1 MFCANCGK
9 TLKNG
14 ASTCPHCGAPVGE
27 NHFQGLPYTAAQ
39 PKIAPGETEKL
50 AEQFRP
56 YTRTTYM
63 GSGEPE
69 GDVLSR
75 TTYRPVLDEES
86 ASAPEDG
93 EAPAQEAP
101 ASEGESAPEAEAA
114 ENRGNGVEAL
124 FDEPKGKDDAE
135 DGAAPSSESDAQE
148 DGEAEAVEDAV
159 DIDPANIHVEP
170 VKVDA
175 EPEISEESK
184 RILSGEAPVHN
195 ERVKRSLLTDKLPF
209 GRKEADRPLFGEEKE
224 EDGVPVPE
232 DAADAESDDTSSEE
246 FDFGRGERARR
257 LNFDYITIAKYA
269 AIALVIIAVFVGGYL
284 WIDYMISGRDSSP
297 IDGVSQALYDS
308 GTQYVS
314 TLTEDAFRAEMI
326 QLYQTDSLAFLE
338 RVDSMLAEA
347 DAMLPE
353 SPRENDALFIEAMRH
368 IITNVGNALSV
379 DSMNAPLLANASA
392 EEQATINTASQNN
405 WQIVQNGIAALSEA
419 TTATGLTNIIN
430 SQTVTVNVQQVEEIP
445 QETEPTPDPSQYTSL
460 SKDMRS
466 EEVQA
471 MQERLIELGYLDDS
485 ADGVFGNNT
494 LIAVKFF
501 QQDAG
506 FDVDGIAS
514 PEMQALLFS
523 EDAPRRA
530 TPSPS
535 PDPSA
540 TVAPTQTPAP

>member
-93 EAPAQEAP
+93 EAPTQEAP

-159 DIDPANIHVEP
+159 DIDPASIHVEP

-209 GRKEADRPLFGEEKE
+209 GRKEADRPLFGEEEE
-224 EDGVPVPE
+224 EDGVPAPE

-314 TLTEDAFRAEMI
+314 TLAEDAFRAEMI

-419 TTATGLTNIIN
+419 TTATGLTNVIN

>member
-93 EAPAQEAP
+93 EAPTQEAP

-232 DAADAESDDTSSEE
+232 DAAEVESDDTSSEE
-246 FDFGRGERARR
+246 FDFGRGERARK

>member
-93 EAPAQEAP
+93 EAPTQEAP

-159 DIDPANIHVEP
+159 DIDPASIHVEP

-314 TLTEDAFRAEMI
+314 TLAEDAFRAEMI

>member
-93 EAPAQEAP
+93 EAPTQEAP

-224 EDGVPVPE
+224 EDGVPAPE

>member
-93 EAPAQEAP
+93 EAPTQEAP

-338 RVDSMLAEA
+338 QVDSMLAEA

>member
-93 EAPAQEAP
+93 EAPTQEAP

-540 TVAPTQTPAP
+540 TVTPTQTPAP

>member
-93 EAPAQEAP
+93 EAPTQEAP

>member
-86 ASAPEDG
+86 ASVPEDG
-93 EAPAQEAP
+93 EAPVQEAP
-101 ASEGESAPEAEAA
+101 ASEGESAPEAEEAA

-148 DGEAEAVEDAV
+148 GGEAEAVEDAV
-159 DIDPANIHVEP
+159 DIDPASIHVEP

-209 GRKEADRPLFGEEKE
+209 GRKEADRRINEGGSPYFSFIHPLFCHFNGRKE
-224 EDGVPVPE
+224 SAPHGLHDKNL
-232 DAADAESDDTSSEE
+232 
-246 FDFGRGERARR
+246 FF
-257 LNFDYITIAKYA
+257 F
-269 AIALVIIAVFVGGYL
+269 
-284 WIDYMISGRDSSP
+284 SP
-297 IDGVSQALYDS
+297 
-308 GTQYVS
+308 
-314 TLTEDAFRAEMI
+314 
-326 QLYQTDSLAFLE
+326 
-338 RVDSMLAEA
+338 
-347 DAMLPE
+347 
-353 SPRENDALFIEAMRH
+353 
-368 IITNVGNALSV
+368 
-379 DSMNAPLLANASA
+379 
-392 EEQATINTASQNN
+392 
-405 WQIVQNGIAALSEA
+405 
-419 TTATGLTNIIN
+419 
-430 SQTVTVNVQQVEEIP
+430 
-445 QETEPTPDPSQYTSL
+445 
-460 SKDMRS
+460 
-466 EEVQA
+466 
-471 MQERLIELGYLDDS
+471 
-485 ADGVFGNNT
+485 
-494 LIAVKFF
+494 
-501 QQDAG
+501 
-506 FDVDGIAS
+506 
-514 PEMQALLFS
+514 
-523 EDAPRRA
+523 
-530 TPSPS
+530 
-535 PDPSA
+535 
-540 TVAPTQTPAP
+540 

>member
-93 EAPAQEAP
+93 EAPTQEAP

-353 SPRENDALFIEAMRH
+353 SPRENDALFIEAIRH

>member
-14 ASTCPHCGAPVGE
+14 ASTCPHSGAPVGE

-93 EAPAQEAP
+93 EAPTQEAP

-159 DIDPANIHVEP
+159 DIDPASIHVEP

-224 EDGVPVPE
+224 EDGVPVTE
-232 DAADAESDDTSSEE
+232 DAADAGSDDTSSEE

-430 SQTVTVNVQQVEEIP
+430 SQTVTVNVQQVEDIP
-445 QETEPTPDPSQYTSL
+445 QENETTPDPSQYTSL

>member
-1 MFCANCGK
+1 
-9 TLKNG
+9 
-14 ASTCPHCGAPVGE
+14 
-27 NHFQGLPYTAAQ
+27 
-39 PKIAPGETEKL
+39 
-50 AEQFRP
+50 
-56 YTRTTYM
+56 M

>member
-93 EAPAQEAP
+93 EAPTQEAP

-159 DIDPANIHVEP
+159 DIDPASIHVEP

-209 GRKEADRPLFGEEKE
+209 GRKEADRPLFGEEEE

-246 FDFGRGERARR
+246 FDFGRGERARK

-314 TLTEDAFRAEMI
+314 TLAEDAFRAEMI

>member
-93 EAPAQEAP
+93 EAPTQEAP

-159 DIDPANIHVEP
+159 DIDPASIHVEP

-232 DAADAESDDTSSEE
+232 DAAEVESDDTSSEE
-246 FDFGRGERARR
+246 FDFGRGERARK

-314 TLTEDAFRAEMI
+314 TLAEDAFRAEMI

-460 SKDMRS
+460 YKDMRS

-540 TVAPTQTPAP
+540 TVAPTQTPEP

>member
-159 DIDPANIHVEP
+159 DIDPASIHVEP

-209 GRKEADRPLFGEEKE
+209 GRKEADRPLFGEEEE

-232 DAADAESDDTSSEE
+232 DAAEVESDDTSSEE
-246 FDFGRGERARR
+246 FDFGRGERARK

-314 TLTEDAFRAEMI
+314 TLAEDAFRAEMI

>member
-93 EAPAQEAP
+93 EAPTQEAP

-209 GRKEADRPLFGEEKE
+209 GRKEADRPLFGEEEE

-232 DAADAESDDTSSEE
+232 DAAEVESDDTSSEE
-246 FDFGRGERARR
+246 FDFGRGERARK

-314 TLTEDAFRAEMI
+314 TLAEDAFRAEMI

>member
-93 EAPAQEAP
+93 EAPTQEAP

-209 GRKEADRPLFGEEKE
+209 GRKEADRPRVGEEKE

>member
-159 DIDPANIHVEP
+159 DIDPASIHVEP

-209 GRKEADRPLFGEEKE
+209 GRKEADRPLDGEEKE

-232 DAADAESDDTSSEE
+232 EAADEESDTSSEE

-514 PEMQALLFS
+514 SEMQALLFS

>member
-314 TLTEDAFRAEMI
+314 TLAEDAFRAEMI

>member
-93 EAPAQEAP
+93 EAPTQEAP

-257 LNFDYITIAKYA
+257 LNFDYITIAKCA

-314 TLTEDAFRAEMI
+314 TLAEDAFRAEMI

>member
-93 EAPAQEAP
+93 EAPTQEAP

-159 DIDPANIHVEP
+159 DIDPASIHVEP

-209 GRKEADRPLFGEEKE
+209 GRKEADRPLFGEEE

-314 TLTEDAFRAEMI
+314 TLAEDAFRAEMI

-419 TTATGLTNIIN
+419 TTATGLTNVIN

>member
-159 DIDPANIHVEP
+159 DIDPASIHVEP

-314 TLTEDAFRAEMI
+314 TLAEDAFRAEMI

>member
-86 ASAPEDG
+86 AFAPEDG
-93 EAPAQEAP
+93 EAPTQEAP

>member
-93 EAPAQEAP
+93 EAPTQEAP

-466 EEVQA
+466 EVVQA

>member
-93 EAPAQEAP
+93 EAPTQEAP

-159 DIDPANIHVEP
+159 DIDPASIHVEP

-209 GRKEADRPLFGEEKE
+209 GRKEADRPLFGEEEE

-232 DAADAESDDTSSEE
+232 DAAEVESDDTSSEE
-246 FDFGRGERARR
+246 FDFGRGERAHR

-314 TLTEDAFRAEMI
+314 TLAEDAFRAEMI

>member
-93 EAPAQEAP
+93 EAPTQEAP

-314 TLTEDAFRAEMI
+314 TLAEDAFRAEMI

>member
-86 ASAPEDG
+86 ASVPEDG

>member
-93 EAPAQEAP
+93 EAPTQEAP

-159 DIDPANIHVEP
+159 DIDPASIHVEP

-209 GRKEADRPLFGEEKE
+209 GRKEADRPLFGEEEE

-232 DAADAESDDTSSEE
+232 DAAEVESDDTSSEE
-246 FDFGRGERARR
+246 FDFGRGERARK

>member
-159 DIDPANIHVEP
+159 DIDPASIHVEP

-445 QETEPTPDPSQYTSL
+445 QETAPTPDPSQYTSL

>member
-159 DIDPANIHVEP
+159 DIDPASIHVEP

-326 QLYQTDSLAFLE
+326 QLYHTDSLAFLE
-338 RVDSMLAEA
+338 RVESMLAEA

-430 SQTVTVNVQQVEEIP
+430 SQTVTVNPQQVEEIP

>member
-86 ASAPEDG
+86 TPAPNEGDASAQG
-93 EAPAQEAP
+93 
-101 ASEGESAPEAEAA
+101 ASEGETAPAPEEEAA
-114 ENRGNGVEAL
+114 ESRGNGVEAL
-124 FDEPKGKDDAE
+124 FDEPKDKDAAE
-135 DGAAPSSESDAQE
+135 DGAAASGESGEQE
-148 DGEAEAVEDAV
+148 GGEAEDVEDAV
-159 DIDPANIHVEP
+159 DIDTASIHVEP

-209 GRKEADRPLFGEEKE
+209 GRKETERPLFGEEE
-224 EDGVPVPE
+224 EDGTPE
-232 DAADAESDDTSSEE
+232 PSNVAEAESDDTSSEE

-257 LNFDYITIAKYA
+257 LNFDYVTIAKYA
-269 AIALVIIAVFVGGYL
+269 AIAVVIIAVFVGGYL

-297 IDGVSQALYDS
+297 IEGVSQALYDS

-540 TVAPTQTPAP
+540 TVEPTQTPAP

>member
-93 EAPAQEAP
+93 EAPVQEAP

>member
-93 EAPAQEAP
+93 ETPAQEAP

-159 DIDPANIHVEP
+159 DIDPASIHVEP

>member
-93 EAPAQEAP
+93 EAPTQEAP

-535 PDPSA
+535 PDQSA

>member
-93 EAPAQEAP
+93 EAPTQEAP

-159 DIDPANIHVEP
+159 DIDPASIHVEP

-209 GRKEADRPLFGEEKE
+209 GRKEADRPLFGEEEE

-232 DAADAESDDTSSEE
+232 DAAEVESDDTSSEE

-314 TLTEDAFRAEMI
+314 TLAEDAFRAEMI

>member
-93 EAPAQEAP
+93 EAPTQEAP

-159 DIDPANIHVEP
+159 DIDPASIHVEP

-232 DAADAESDDTSSEE
+232 DAAEVESDDTSSEE

-314 TLTEDAFRAEMI
+314 TLAEDAFRAEMI

-405 WQIVQNGIAALSEA
+405 WQIVQNGIAALSGA

>member
-93 EAPAQEAP
+93 EAPTQEAP

-135 DGAAPSSESDAQE
+135 DGAALSSESDAQE

-159 DIDPANIHVEP
+159 DIDPASIHVEP

-246 FDFGRGERARR
+246 FDFGRGERARK

-314 TLTEDAFRAEMI
+314 TLAEDAFRAEMI

>member
-9 TLKNG
+9 PLKNG

-93 EAPAQEAP
+93 EAPTQEAP

>member
-159 DIDPANIHVEP
+159 DIDPASIHVEP

>member
-93 EAPAQEAP
+93 EAPTQEAP

-232 DAADAESDDTSSEE
+232 DAAEVESDDTSSEE

-314 TLTEDAFRAEMI
+314 TLAEDAFRAEMI

>member
-93 EAPAQEAP
+93 EAPTQEAP

-209 GRKEADRPLFGEEKE
+209 GRKEADRPLFGEEEE
-224 EDGVPVPE
+224 EDGVPAPE

-314 TLTEDAFRAEMI
+314 TLAEDAFRAEMI

-419 TTATGLTNIIN
+419 TTATGLTNVIN